1 MYERILVPVDGSE
14 TSDLGLKE
22 AIALARAVKGS
33 LVLLN
38 VVNGLPLL
46 VEMASSQS
54 VEDAR
59 RGIRRYGEEVV
70 AKARQLAQQSDVA
83 AEGVVR
89 DVAGDAIAPAILQE
103 VRDQR
108 CGLIVMGTHGR
119 RGLKRLALGSDAQEV
134 LRESPVPVL
143 LVRGPDTRPL

>member
-38 VVNGLPLL
+38 VANGLPLL
-46 VEMASSQS
+46 VEMASEQS

-59 RGIRRYGEEVV
+59 RGIRRYGEEVL
-70 AKARQLAQQSDVA
+70 AKARQLAQQSDVH

-103 VRDQR
+103 VRERQCR
-108 CGLIVMGTHGR
+108 LIVMGTHGR